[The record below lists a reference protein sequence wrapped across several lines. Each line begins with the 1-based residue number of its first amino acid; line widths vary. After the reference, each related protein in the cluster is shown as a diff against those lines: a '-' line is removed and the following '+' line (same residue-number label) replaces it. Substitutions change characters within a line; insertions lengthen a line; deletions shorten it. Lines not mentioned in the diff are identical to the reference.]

1 MDRQNLLIIIPAYNE
16 ADNIVGVVEELVKNY
31 PQYDY
36 IVIND
41 GSTDDTRKVCVN
53 NKINMLDLPVN
64 LGLSGAIR
72 SGMKYANYYG
82 YEYVVQLDG
91 DGQHCPEY
99 IEDMLECMKCMQ
111 ADIVIGSRFK
121 TQRKPLTARM
131 VGSQIITYAV
141 LLTTG
146 GKYIGDVTSGMRLFN
161 KKMIKLFGYRINYR
175 PEPDTLAFLINR
187 GINIEEVQVT
197 MREREAGNSY
207 LNLKGSFW
215 YMLHVLFNV
224 LVFQWVRKE

>member
-1 MDRQNLLIIIPAYNE
+1 MYRQKLLIIIPAYNE
-16 ADNIVGVVEELVKNY
+16 ADNIVSVVEELIRNY

-53 NKINMLDLPVN
+53 NGINMLDLPVN

-91 DGQHCPEY
+91 DGQHCPKY
-99 IEDMLECMKCMQ
+99 IEDMLKCMNSTQ

-131 VGSQIITYAV
+131 IGSQIITYAV

-161 KKMIKLFGYRINYR
+161 KKMIKMFGYRINYR
-175 PEPDTLAFLINR
+175 PEPDTLAFLIKR
-187 GINIEEVQVT
+187 GVKIEEVQVS
-197 MREREAGNSY
+197 MRERMLGNSY
-207 LNLKGSFW
+207 LDLKNSFI

-224 LVFQWVRKE
+224 LIFQWVRKE